1 MLNKIS
7 PLGVAIKTA
16 LCAAWLAAG
25 GVASAASVDY
35 VIHSNA
41 IYPGDG
47 SGPLAGVVLVDKG
60 KIVQVAKREPQN
72 TQARQRIDA
81 SDLVVAP
88 GFIDPHTHACNDFDK
103 GQPNL
108 NANYL
113 TQGVTTVFC
122 GNDGGGKINVGEVL
136 DRYEQQG
143 IGSNV
148 ALYVGHGAVRT
159 AVMGRENRHA
169 STEELKQMQT
179 LVANAMQQGAL
190 GLSTGL
196 YYVPGN
202 YADTAEVVALAKVAA
217 RFGGVY
223 DSHIRDESSYHIGL
237 VAAVQEVLDIAR
249 DAHIP
254 VHLAHLKALGVD
266 VWGESKTII
275 QMVQQAHANGLI
287 VTADQY
293 PWKAS
298 GTSVAGAL
306 MPRWALAG
314 SKEEYHARL
323 KDPAQLPGIRVEMLD
338 NLRRRGGPDSLL
350 ISDPTAG
357 ELRGKSL
364 AQIATERGVSP
375 IDAALQ
381 IILGGNARVASFNM
395 ADQDIEAFMR
405 QDWVVTSSDGSPGH
419 PRKYAS
425 FPKKYQDYVQGKK
438 LLSLGEF
445 IQRSSSKTAQ
455 IFGLTGRGQIAPGYA
470 ADLVLFDAKSY
481 APKADYMHPEVL
493 SQGVQW
499 LLVNGQVAIQQGQL
513 TGKLAGQALRKKI

>member
-1 MLNKIS
+1 MSNDFSRLS
-7 PLGVAIKTA
+7 PLMGA
-16 LCAAWLAAG
+16 LLAAG
-25 GVASAASVDY
+25 L
-35 VIHSNA
+35 
-41 IYPGDG
+41 
-47 SGPLAGVVLVDKG
+47 LAGCSGSPEQSADYLISSQHIYTGNGTQPMAGVILVKDG
-60 KIVQVAKREPQN
+60 KIVDVLPEAPKNLRVAKH
-72 TQARQRIDA
+72 IDA
-81 SDLVVAP
+81 NNLVVAP

-122 GNDGGGKINVGEVL
+122 GNDGGGDVEVGATFDL
-136 DRYEQQG
+136 YEKQG

-159 AVMGRENRHA
+159 EVMGRENRKA
-169 STEELKQMQT
+169 SAAELEQMKA
-179 LVANAMQQGAL
+179 LVEKAMHEGAL

-217 RFGGVY
+217 QFGGVY

-237 VAAVQEVLDIAR
+237 IAAVQEVLDIAR
-249 DAHIP
+249 DAEIP

-266 VWGESKTII
+266 VWGESQTII
-275 QMVQQAHANGLI
+275 KMVDDAHAKGLH

-314 SKEEYHARL
+314 TEEEYHARL
-323 KDPAQLPGIRVEMLD
+323 KDPAQLPGIKVEMQD
-338 NLRRRGGPDSLL
+338 NLRRRGGADSLL
-350 ISDPTAG
+350 ISDPTSG
-357 ELRGKSL
+357 ELRGKTL
-364 AQIATERGVSP
+364 AQVATERGVDP
-375 IDAALQ
+375 IEAALQ
-381 IILGGNARVASFNM
+381 IILAGNARVASFNM
-395 ADQDIEAFMR
+395 SEQDIEALVQ

-425 FPKKYQDYVQGKK
+425 FPKKYQDFVQNKP
-438 LLSLGEF
+438 LLTLGEF
-445 IQRSSSKTAQ
+445 VLRSSSKTAD
-455 IFGLTGRGQIAPGYA
+455 IFGLDNRGKLQAGYA
-470 ADLVLFDAKSY
+470 ADLVLFDAAKY
-481 APKADYMHPEVL
+481 APRADYMHPEVL
-493 SQGVQW
+493 SEGVQW
-499 LLVNGQVAIQQGQL
+499 LFVNGVAAIEEGKL
-513 TGKLAGQALRKKI
+513 TGELAGQALRKKP